1 MYPTNLPTTTEPSPV
16 KSPKPGFS
24 ASLFSLILLSG
35 WLLFTG
41 CEDPGVVGSTFI
53 DENGN
58 LVTGTFPLDEF
69 TSLSDPSYS
78 GDLTYVP
85 VGRYRDPVFGE
96 ITSIGLIRPELDSIT
111 FSAISELDTMRI
123 RFSFAP
129 DVYGDTASSAFFDVY
144 EIIEPWRGKE
154 LRYGDQVEFS
164 PFSKVGSFEVKQ
176 GETAEFEV
184 SGEWRA
190 KYENF
195 LYGGRAD
202 ADSAYLYEMP
212 GLAIVP
218 DLTRTQ
224 KVLFLNPQDN
234 AVGAGEETST
244 RLVVTDTTGSS
255 LFVQM
260 EDWGA
265 AMTRNTQNIEFIP
278 EEGLMTLHNTL
289 ESYIKLDFSFTK
301 ERLLTK
307 NLARVELVLYENQ
320 SFLSGSLPEGH
331 VRPEALTASLFLI
344 DKGEPDEVIFSTGPL
359 FAAAKGSDNT
369 YRFNLTSYAN
379 AFLFDSLAATDYY
392 LALESNSGFLYSTI
406 LYDLSATPALQPKIV
421 VTAVE

>member
-1 MYPTNLPTTTEPSPV
+1 MYPTNLPTTIGTLPA
-16 KSPKPGFS
+16 KTPKPGFS
-24 ASLFSLILLSG
+24 AFFLLPILLFGGIFLS
-35 WLLFTG
+35 G

-58 LVTGTFPLDEF
+58 LVTANFPLDEF
-69 TSLSDPSYS
+69 TPLSDPSYS

-96 ITSIGLIRPELDSIT
+96 ITSIGLVRPELDSIT
-111 FSAISELDTMRI
+111 FSSISTQDTMRI

-129 DVYGDTASSAFFDVY
+129 DVYGDTAASAFFDVY
-144 EIIEPWRGKE
+144 EITEPWRDKE
-154 LRYGDQVEFS
+154 LRYGDQVAFDS
-164 PFSKVGSFEVKQ
+164 FDKVGSFEIKQ

-184 SGEWRA
+184 SAEWRA
-190 KYENF
+190 KYEDF

-202 ADSAYLYEMP
+202 ADSVYKYEMP

-234 AVGAGEETST
+234 AVGAGEETAT

-255 LFVQM
+255 LYVQM
-260 EDWGA
+260 EQWGA
-265 AMTRNTQNIEFIP
+265 AMTRNTQAVEFIP
-278 EEGLMTLHNTL
+278 EDGVITLHNTL
-289 ESYIKLDFSFTK
+289 EQYIKLDFSFTE

-307 NLARVELVLYENQ
+307 NLARVELVLYEN
-320 SFLSGSLPEGH
+320 STLLDGSLPEGH

-344 DKGEPDEVIFSTGPL
+344 DKGDPDEIIFSSGPL
-359 FAAAKGSDNT
+359 FATTKGNDNT

-379 AFLFDSLAATDYY
+379 AFLFDTLTTTDYY
-392 LALESNSGFLYSTI
+392 LALESNTGLLTST
-406 LYDLSATPALQPKIV
+406 LVYGLSANATLQPKIV

>member
-1 MYPTNLPTTTEPSPV
+1 MYPTNLPTTTGPLPA
-16 KSPKPGFS
+16 KTRKPGLSAFFILPIFLFGGLFFS
-24 ASLFSLILLSG
+24 
-35 WLLFTG
+35 G

-58 LVTGTFPLDEF
+58 LVTASFPLDEF
-69 TSLSDPSYS
+69 TPLSDPSYS
-78 GDLTYVP
+78 GELTYMP

-123 RFSFAP
+123 HFSFAP
-129 DVYGDTASSAFFDVY
+129 DVYGDTAATAFFDVY
-144 EIIEPWRGKE
+144 EITEPWRGKE
-154 LRYGDQVEFS
+154 LRYGDQVAFND
-164 PFSKVGSFEVKQ
+164 FNKVGSFEVKQ

-184 SGEWRA
+184 STEWRA
-190 KYENF
+190 KYEDF

-202 ADSAYLYEMP
+202 ADSAYKYEMP

-218 DLTRTQ
+218 DLTRSQ

-234 AVGAGEETST
+234 AVGAGEETAT

-260 EDWGA
+260 EDWGV
-265 AMTRNTQNIEFIP
+265 AMTRNAQNVEFLP
-278 EEGLMTLHNTL
+278 EEGQIILHNTL
-289 ESYIKLDFSFTK
+289 EQYIKLDFSLSE

-307 NLARVELVLYENQ
+307 NLARVELVVYEN
-320 SFLSGSLPEGH
+320 SDFLEGSLPEGH

-344 DKGEPDEVIFSTGPL
+344 DKGDPDEVIFSSGPL

-379 AFLFDSLAATDYY
+379 AFLFDTLATTDYY
-392 LALESNSGFLYSTI
+392 LALESNTGLLTSTLI
-406 LYDLSATPALQPKIV
+406 YGLSANTVQQPKIV